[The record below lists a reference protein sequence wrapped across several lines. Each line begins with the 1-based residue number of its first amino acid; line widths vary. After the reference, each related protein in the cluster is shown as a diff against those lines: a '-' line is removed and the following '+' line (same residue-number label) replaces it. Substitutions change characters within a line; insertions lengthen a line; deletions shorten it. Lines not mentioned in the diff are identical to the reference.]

1 MAYIL
6 SNIRRLSVNVVNVY
20 KNANS
25 YYLVFG
31 RHVTANNVASIK
43 CANTDLNT
51 T

>member
-6 SNIRRLSVNVVNVY
+6 SNIRRLSVNVN

-43 CANTDLNT
+43 CANTDLNET
-51 T
+51 

>member
-6 SNIRRLSVNVVNVY
+6 SNIRRLGVNVY

-31 RHVTANNVASIK
+31 RHVAADDVASKKALTLI
-43 CANTDLNT
+43 LMQRE
-51 T
+51 